1 MHVYQC
7 NIFFNYTKP
16 IQHSYFFPPPFLPF
30 SIVHHLTVCYTTIF
44 QNKICFP
51 FLIKKGKDLIWWAG
65 LKEQVSGTGQYE
77 DPLLPFPPEDENNV
91 FEMLLYKE
99 LKMPD
104 TFQNI
109 SQTYWILN

>member
-1 MHVYQC
+1 
-7 NIFFNYTKP
+7 
-16 IQHSYFFPPPFLPF
+16 
-30 SIVHHLTVCYTTIF
+30 
-44 QNKICFP
+44 
-51 FLIKKGKDLIWWAG
+51 

-77 DPLLPFPPEDENNV
+77 DPLLPFPPEDEKEV
-91 FEMLLYKE
+91 FEALLYKE